1 MLVLVLPGYFDL
13 LAQQGRV
20 TRGTR
25 VYPNPKTLFFALR
38 RALNRGY
45 SRGCGRAGVCGR
57 GCAGGC
63 AVECGHG

>member
-1 MLVLVLPGYFDL
+1 MYIEIKTYKESNLFSSPFFGVPAV
-13 LAQQGRV
+13 
-20 TRGTR
+20 GTDS
-25 VYPNPKTLFFALR
+25 FFVALR